1 MSWGGGRATVTAVR
15 LTPLLCCL
23 ALASVVRAADPV
35 ALPHAHSHNDYEQKR
50 PFFDAADRGF
60 GSIEAD
66 IYLVDG
72 KLLVAHNR
80 ADVKPERTLAALYLE
95 PLRAAAQRHGGRV
108 YRDGPAGVI
117 LLVDIKSEA
126 GATYA
131 ALQAELTRYADM
143 LTVFRGAT
151 REERAVTV
159 IISGNRATKDLAAQ
173 TERYAAVDGRGEDLK
188 NNPPATLVPLV
199 SENWNTVF
207 SWRWQGEMPAE
218 QKEKLTQWVRQA
230 HAQGRLVRFWNT
242 PDRPEVWRL
251 LRAAGV
257 DLIGTD
263 HLAEL
268 QAFLRGSK

>member
-1 MSWGGGRATVTAVR
+1 MRFPS
-15 LTPLLCCL
+15 LLFCL
-23 ALASVVRAADPV
+23 ACLSVVRAADPV
-35 ALPHAHSHNDYEQKR
+35 ALRHAHSHNDYEQKR
-50 PFFDAADRGF
+50 PFFDAAERGF

-72 KLLVAHNR
+72 QLLVAHNR
-80 ADVKPERTLAALYLE
+80 RDVKPERTLAALYLE
-95 PLRAAAQRHGGRV
+95 PLRAAVQRNGGRV
-108 YRDGPAGVI
+108 YRGGPAGII

-126 GATYA
+126 GPTYA
-131 ALQAELTRYADM
+131 ALHHELKRYADL
-143 LTVFRGAT
+143 LTVFRGGT

-159 IISGNRATKDLAAQ
+159 IISGNRPTKDLAAQ
-173 TERYAAVDGRGEDLK
+173 AERYAAVDGRGEDLQ
-188 NNPPATLVPLV
+188 NNPAATLVPLV

-207 SWRWQGEMPAE
+207 SWRWQGEIPAD
-218 QKEKLTQWVRQA
+218 QKEKLARWISQA

-242 PDRPEVWRL
+242 PDRPDAWKL

-268 QAFLRGSK
+268 QAFFAGSS

>member
-1 MSWGGGRATVTAVR
+1 MSCSGAGATVAGVR
-15 LTPLLCCL
+15 CLTLLCCL
-23 ALASVVRAADPV
+23 ALVAAVRAADPV

-66 IYLVDG
+66 IYLVEG

-95 PLRAAAQRHGGRV
+95 PLRAAVQRNGGRV
-108 YRDGPAGVI
+108 YRDGPAGI
-117 LLVDIKSEA
+117 LLLVDVKSDA
-126 GATYA
+126 GPTYA
-131 ALQAELTRYADM
+131 ALHAELTRYADM
-143 LTVFRGAT
+143 LTVFRGTA

-159 IISGNRATKDLAAQ
+159 IISGNRATKDVAAQ

-207 SWRWQGEMPAE
+207 SWRWKGDMPAE
-218 QKEKLTQWVRQA
+218 QREKLAHWVRQA

-242 PDRPEVWRL
+242 PDRADAWQL
-251 LRAAGV
+251 LRGAGV

-268 QAFLRGSK
+268 QAFFTAAK